1 MRIAVR
7 NIESG
12 DFVEM
17 KMLNPIDGKFKID
30 AKITL
35 TEEQIPSHWRDTLLT
50 ESRNLLA
57 AERVLLLTQKSESAT
72 TNTENSHAN
81 K

>member
-1 MRIAVR
+1 MRSVVR

-17 KMLNPIDGKFKID
+17 KMLKPIDGKFKID

-35 TEEQIPSHWRDTLLT
+35 TEEQIPSHRRDTLLT